1 MLVVDQNLYIHIN
14 FKLESFKL
22 NILLFYN
29 INHYNK
35 AKIIVQIYYILFF
48 NFLKLNLQH
57 LFNVKNIF

>member
-14 FKLESFKL
+14 LKLESFKL

-35 AKIIVQIYYILFF
+35 AKIIVEI
-48 NFLKLNLQH
+48 
-57 LFNVKNIF
+57 